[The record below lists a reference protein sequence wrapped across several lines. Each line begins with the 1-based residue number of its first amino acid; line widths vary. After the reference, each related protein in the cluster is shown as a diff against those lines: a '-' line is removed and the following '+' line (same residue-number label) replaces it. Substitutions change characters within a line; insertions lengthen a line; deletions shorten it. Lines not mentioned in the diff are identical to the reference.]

1 LGEFASTAIVGNVG
15 VALKFGGV
23 MSLAVD
29 SVGIALLP
37 FFASLTSKQHARHT
51 NRLYNYS
58 VYLMLSIIMP
68 LLATVCVVSWNVTVI
83 IWPTYLLLPYL
94 IPIVSAG
101 VIFTMLA
108 SYTATI
114 LISKNKV
121 RPLMNYSIIVSVVEL
136 VLLVIFVPMF
146 KGIGLA
152 VIASLIAPFLSFIL
166 YMRLAE
172 KLIALKLDYNKIGRI
187 LVASV
192 ITAAIIAPVPF
203 LLRYSS
209 IGTLAVA
216 LVLLVVVYP
225 QVVTRLGGLNDK
237 DLTVIKSTSKNMPV
251 VGSVF
256 AALADYGLYCRR
268 GIG

>member
-1 LGEFASTAIVGNVG
+1 
-15 VALKFGGV
+15 
-23 MSLAVD
+23 
-29 SVGIALLP
+29 
-37 FFASLTSKQHARHT
+37 
-51 NRLYNYS
+51 
-58 VYLMLSIIMP
+58 
-68 LLATVCVVSWNVTVI
+68 VI

-101 VIFTMLA
+101 VVFTMLA

-152 VIASLIAPFLSFIL
+152 VIASLIAPILSFVL
-166 YMRLAE
+166 YMRLGE

-192 ITAAIIAPVPF
+192 ITAAIIAPIPF
-203 LLRYSS
+203 MLRYSS
-209 IGTLAVA
+209 IGTLLVA
-216 LVLLVVVYP
+216 AVLLIVIYP
-225 QVVTRLGGLNDK
+225 QVVTRFGGLNEK

-251 VGSVF
+251 VGAAF
-256 AALADYGLYCRR
+256 AVLADYGLYCRKAM
-268 GIG
+268 G